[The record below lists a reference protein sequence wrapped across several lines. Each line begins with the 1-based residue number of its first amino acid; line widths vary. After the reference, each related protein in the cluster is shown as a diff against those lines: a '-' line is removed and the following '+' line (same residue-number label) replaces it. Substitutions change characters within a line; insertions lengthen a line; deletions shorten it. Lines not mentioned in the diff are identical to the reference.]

1 MIKSLGPGL
10 YGRVEF
16 GFAFTADGEMSIFF
30 KDCVG
35 ARNYIKFGFQL
46 TFGVWT
52 DLANMRSCVVV
63 ALQVIQYTSTLIDI
77 ITASLLVIQEKQSAL
92 LDC

>member
-46 TFGVWT
+46 TFGIWT
-52 DLANMRSCVVV
+52 DLANISVDSYGI
-63 ALQVIQYTSTLIDI
+63 AGGTVIQN
-77 ITASLLVIQEKQSAL
+77 Q
-92 LDC
+92 